1 MNDFKYADKQKYLDF
16 IEDYSNASN
25 AATGSK
31 VDANA
36 NVEKKTIST
45 LEGEAYKKEAIE
57 INRLAMQQRIT
68 ELYGRDLANQY
79 IEDLE
84 THRIYRHDETANTSA
99 A

>member
-36 NVEKKTIST
+36 NVEKKTIAT
-45 LEGEAYKKEAIE
+45 LEG
-57 INRLAMQQRIT
+57 
-68 ELYGRDLANQY
+68 
-79 IEDLE
+79 
-84 THRIYRHDETANTSA
+84 
-99 A
+99 